1 MRSSGGGS
9 GDKKRMD
16 GAAGAVAMTAV
27 PPSGGTT
34 VAMRA
39 VASSGRT
46 TVATMAVA
54 LSGGTTVVEVLK
66 LLNMI

>member
-1 MRSSGGGS
+1 MRSRGGGS
-9 GDKKRMD
+9 GRGDKRMD

-39 VASSGRT
+39 VAPSGRT
-46 TVATMAVA
+46 TVAMRAVA
-54 LSGGTTVVEVLK
+54 LSGGRQWWK
-66 LLNMI
+66 C

>member
-1 MRSSGGGS
+1 MSGGGS
-9 GDKKRMD
+9 GRGDKRMD

-39 VASSGRT
+39 VA
-46 TVATMAVA
+46 
-54 LSGGTTVVEVLK
+54 LSGGRQWWK
-66 LLNMI
+66 C